1 MTTFWDSV
9 MGLFST
15 PTNAGDSRIEDE
27 YITGTQEEWQH
38 QCPKCKEW
46 HLVTHRDM
54 HTDYDC
60 SVDKREQGRLSLSQL
75 FGVVQ
80 IAGLGL
86 QKLKCGRPH
95 KNILHRTLRLSLRG
109 YGAFLLTVLHHLG

>member
-1 MTTFWDSV
+1 

-38 QCPKCKEW
+38 QCQKCKEW

-60 SVDKREQGRLSLSQL
+60 SVDKKGTRQVIVKSVIWRCPDCG
-75 FGVVQ
+75 FGFTETEMRQ
-80 IAGLGL
+80 AA
-86 QKLKCGRPH
+86 Q
-95 KNILHRTLRLSLRG
+95 NILHRTLRLSLRG

>member
-1 MTTFWDSV
+1 
-9 MGLFST
+9 
-15 PTNAGDSRIEDE
+15 
-27 YITGTQEEWQH
+27 
-38 QCPKCKEW
+38 
-46 HLVTHRDM
+46 M

-60 SVDKREQGRLSLSQL
+60 SVDKKGQGRLSLSQL
-75 FGVVQ
+75 FGVAQ

-109 YGAFLLTVLHHLG
+109 YGAFLLTVCITLGELVRCNAGMVGSTGRSRA